1 MSLKRKIIVSFIVSA
16 GIIAVLAVF
25 LSLNFFE
32 IRKET
37 AFLELTDTIRSKTL
51 QLRRHEKNYFLYA
64 PEKAGDESRAIHD
77 YLDQL
82 SAILSASPDLSNRA
96 SSLEDLISDYRMQF
110 TRIESLVRSVHDESS
125 QMASA
130 SKQYRKIAG
139 LVEANF
145 LDKPAEDIAFLMSNF
160 SLPRDHGFIRLL
172 QSLDAE
178 IAALRKTGENILGAS
193 KELDKQARDKVEG
206 FVHLS
211 QAAIV
216 VIFPLFLIV
225 GFGSFIVITS
235 SIVHRL
241 QILSSVVERT
251 GRGDFY
257 HVNDAGSNDEVDQL
271 IRKFNFMED
280 ALSAREKE
288 LLRSKK
294 LAAIGTLASGV
305 AHELNNPLNNIYTTA
320 QRLMKRPA
328 GESSDQVRRGLDDI
342 LGQSIR
348 VKRIVSDLLEF
359 ARGRDPNPRPVELG
373 GLLRAVFAT
382 VGNSVDTRGI
392 EFSVELVPDEIV
404 LSADPEQLEQVF
416 INLFT
421 NAVEAMSGGGALAVR
436 CAEGDKDIVIAV
448 TDSGKGMPRES
459 VDKIFEPF
467 FTTKDKGTG
476 LGLAIVYGIV
486 QKHHGGI
493 SVASEEGKGT
503 TFTVTLPKRQGV

>member
-1 MSLKRKIIVSFIVSA
+1 MSLKRKIIVSFVVTA
-16 GIIAVLAVF
+16 GIIAILAGF

-37 AFLELTDTIRSKTL
+37 SFLELTDTIRSKTL

-77 YLDQL
+77 YLDQI
-82 SAILSASPDLSNRA
+82 SVILSASPVLSNRT
-96 SSLEDLISDYRMQF
+96 SSLEILISDYRMQF
-110 TRIESLVRSVHDESS
+110 TRIEALLASVHDESVKL
-125 QMASA
+125 AAA
-130 SKQYRKIAG
+130 SKEYRRVASLI
-139 LVEANF
+139 EANF
-145 LDKPAEDIAFLMSNF
+145 LDKPTEDIAFLMNHF
-160 SLPRDHGFIRLL
+160 SFSGDHEFVRLL

-178 IAALRKTGENILGAS
+178 IAALRKTGEGILGAS
-193 KELDKQARDKVEG
+193 KELDKQARDRVEG

-241 QILSSVVERT
+241 QVLSSVIEKT
-251 GRGDFY
+251 GTGDFD
-257 HVNDAGSNDEVDQL
+257 HVNEAGSNDEVDQL

-280 ALSAREKE
+280 ALSSREKE

-320 QRLMKRPA
+320 QRLMKRHE
-328 GESSDQVRRGLDDI
+328 GDISEQIRRGLDDI

-348 VKRIVSDLLEF
+348 VKRIVGDLLEF

-373 GLLRAVFAT
+373 GLVRAVFANI
-382 VGNSVDTRGI
+382 GNTVDTRGI
-392 EFSVELVPDEIV
+392 GFSAELIPDEIV
-404 LSADPEQLEQVF
+404 IYADPEQLEQVF

-421 NAVEAMSGGGALAVR
+421 NAVEAMPGKGTLAVR
-436 CAEGDKDIVIAV
+436 CTEREQDVVIETA
-448 TDSGKGMPRES
+448 DNGNGMPRES
-459 VDKIFEPF
+459 IDKIFEPF

-486 QKHHGGI
+486 QKHHGRI
-493 SVASEEGKGT
+493 SVTSEEGKGT
-503 TFTVTLPKRQGV
+503 TFTVTLPKRHGI